1 MEELNRQ
8 QTMPALAL
16 RGLTV
21 FPQMLLHFDVGRQ
34 ASIQALDESMA
45 SGQPIFLVAQRE
57 LAVESPQEK
66 DLYSIGT
73 ICNVR
78 QILRLPGDN
87 VRVMVEGVSR
97 GRLCL
102 LPKTTPYLNAL
113 VEELPAEQPVRR
125 STNGG
130 PHSPDLRAVR
140 AVHRAGSQDD
150 PRCAPLGALQ

>member
-87 VRVMVEGVSR
+87 VRVMVEGGTSFLTAMPMSR
-97 GRLCL
+97 TWGMPKCLGR
-102 LPKTTPYLNAL
+102 T
-113 VEELPAEQPVRR
+113 R
-125 STNGG
+125 
-130 PHSPDLRAVR
+130 
-140 AVHRAGSQDD
+140 
-150 PRCAPLGALQ
+150 